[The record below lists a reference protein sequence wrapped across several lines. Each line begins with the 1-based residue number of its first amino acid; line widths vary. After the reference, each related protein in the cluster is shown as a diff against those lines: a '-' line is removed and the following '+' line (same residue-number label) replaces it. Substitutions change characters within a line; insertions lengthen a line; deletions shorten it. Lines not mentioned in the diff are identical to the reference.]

1 MEIPQ
6 LNETVQA
13 PIRIARSLAKEYGN
27 EHFSASHLLS
37 AILKKEA
44 GLHSLINYL
53 GADIAYMKEWAE
65 VRMEDYPKGNVSE
78 ITGDESIT
86 RILEEA
92 DKIRATLGILEI
104 DPLCLLCALSK
115 PGIGFTADELKSFP
129 LREKDILSVALQ
141 KTEIQEDVIQLGLH
155 PDVPVSQ
162 SAVMNYC
169 INKNK
174 VAKDSMNHPVT
185 GREKE
190 MRAIFE
196 VLGRYCRPNVI
207 LTGEAGVGKTAI
219 VEGIANQLISGKTPP
234 FLEGATLYELDMGKV
249 IAGATYKGEIE
260 ERLSN
265 IIKGIRKEEKA
276 ILFIDDIHVLLE
288 EKNGNSGAANILKQE
303 LSKGGLT
310 VIGITTSDQ
319 YRKLIEPDYAFSR
332 RFEEIHIAEPDTDTA
347 IKIIENV
354 YSRYKEHHKITAT
367 QSALFACVHL
377 AKRYIKDRKLPDSAI
392 DLLDRTM
399 SSVKLINETG
409 QDILKELQQEAS
421 EIKKSIAAP
430 EEKANKLATLTMSIQ
445 QKLSPILLGLLSD
458 KCIHTEN
465 PKKLPELL
473 DKELARIEKLIKN
486 KGLSI
491 SENEIAI
498 MIAAKT
504 GIPVGKIQSGEK
516 EKLITLEDTLRQ
528 RVVGQDNALKV
539 LSEAILESRSGMNK
553 PNQPIGSFF
562 FLGPTGTGKTELAK
576 ALAEALF
583 NDEKAMIRFDMSEF
597 KEAHSAALLYGAP
610 PGYVGYEEG
619 GLLVNKIRRQ
629 PYAVVLFDEIEKA
642 HPSIYDTFLQIM
654 DEGKLHDRLGK
665 EGDFSNAVILFTSN
679 IGSEWLM
686 EQQQSGK
693 RPTSFE
699 LLELMGRY
707 FRPEF
712 LARISEIV
720 PFSPIN
726 QEMLLKIFNIQ
737 FQFFEKLLSK
747 QGIEITL
754 TDEAKNLLANKGFVA
769 QYGARQI
776 VGTIRNYLAKPVSK
790 LIISGDITS
799 GSCIHVGVKDGKDLI
814 WECTQKSN
822 ES

>member
-27 EHFSASHLLS
+27 AHFSAPHLLS
-37 AILKKEA
+37 AILKKET
-44 GLHSLINYL
+44 GLHTLINHL
-53 GADIAYMKEWAE
+53 GVDIAYMREWAE
-65 VRMEDYPKGNVSE
+65 VRMEEYPKGNVSE
-78 ITGDESIT
+78 ITGDESIS
-86 RILEEA
+86 RILDEA
-92 DKIRATLGILEI
+92 DKIRATFGILEI

-115 PGIGFTADELKSFP
+115 PGTGFTADELKSFP
-129 LREKDILSVALQ
+129 LREKDILGIALQ
-141 KTEIQEDVIQLGLH
+141 NSERQEDVIQLGLNN
-155 PDVPVSQ
+155 DVPISQ

-174 VAKDSMNHPVT
+174 AAKDSKDYPIT

-207 LTGEAGVGKTAI
+207 ITGEAGVGKTAI
-219 VEGIANQLISGKTPP
+219 VEGIVNQLISGKMPP
-234 FLEGATLYELDMGKV
+234 FLEGATLYELDMGRL
-249 IAGATYKGEIE
+249 IAGATYKGEVE

-276 ILFIDDIHVLLE
+276 ILFIDDIHILLE
-288 EKNGNSGAANILKQE
+288 EKNGNSSAANILKQE

-319 YRKLIEPDYAFSR
+319 YRKLIEPDYGFSR
-332 RFEEIHIAEPDTDTA
+332 RFEEINIAEPDTDTT
-347 IKIIENV
+347 IQIINNV
-354 YSRYKEHHKITAT
+354 YSRYKEHHKIIAT
-367 QSALFACVHL
+367 HSALLACVHL

-409 QDILKELQQEAS
+409 QGILKELQQELS
-421 EIKKSIAAP
+421 EIKKSTVAP
-430 EEKANKLATLTMSIQ
+430 EEKTKKLSSLTISMQ
-445 QKLSPILLGLLSD
+445 HKLSPILLGLLPD
-458 KCIHTEN
+458 QCINMEN
-465 PKKLPELL
+465 PKKLPALL
-473 DKELARIEKLIKN
+473 NKELARIEKLIKN
-486 KGLSI
+486 RGLNI

-516 EKLITLEDTLRQ
+516 EKLIALEDTLRQ
-528 RVVGQDNALKV
+528 RVVGQDDALKV
-539 LSEAILESRSGMNK
+539 LSEAILESRSGMSK

-619 GLLVNKIRRQ
+619 GLLVNKIRKQ

-686 EQQQSGK
+686 EKQQSGK
-693 RPTSFE
+693 RPTSIE

-737 FQFFEKLLSK
+737 FHFFEKLLDK
-747 QGIEITL
+747 QGIEIEL
-754 TDEAKNLLANKGFVA
+754 TDEAKNLLAKKGFVV

-776 VGTIRNYLAKPVSK
+776 AGTIRSYLAKPVSK
-790 LIISGDITS
+790 LIISGAIAN
-799 GSCIHVGVKDGKDLI
+799 GSCIHVSVKDHKDLI
-814 WECTQKSN
+814 WECTQKPQ
-822 ES
+822 